1 MKFDSSVIIT
11 INHVS
16 NDSLSPIE
24 VLSSE
29 ACFRHLKKK
38 FISIHAKIRQKL
50 RRRDTWTF
58 LHHSV
63 KCYKTIYETHD
74 NDCVNTRKF
83 TTIRHK
89 NGRKTPFKRKGNL
102 IIIVSINKWGIS
114 LLICTPCCGFYQN
127 CEKARHVQRQIK
139 IGILYCLLQN
149 KKNIQD
155 PIDLMTDV
163 S

>member
-1 MKFDSSVIIT
+1 MSYDYQHVNICLILYFQNKANCWQEVARLWRKLLYLKIETKTVVEHLNEIWFLCYIT

-74 NDCVNTRKF
+74 NDCVNTRK
-83 TTIRHK
+83 IYHHS
-89 NGRKTPFKRKGNL
+89 P
-102 IIIVSINKWGIS
+102 
-114 LLICTPCCGFYQN
+114 
-127 CEKARHVQRQIK
+127 
-139 IGILYCLLQN
+139 
-149 KKNIQD
+149 
-155 PIDLMTDV
+155 
-163 S
+163 